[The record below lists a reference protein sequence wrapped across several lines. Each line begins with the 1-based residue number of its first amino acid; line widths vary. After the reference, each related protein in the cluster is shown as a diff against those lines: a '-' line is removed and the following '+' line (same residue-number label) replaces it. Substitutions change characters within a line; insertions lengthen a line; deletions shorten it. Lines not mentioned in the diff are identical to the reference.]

1 MGGRG
6 HVVCKPCSGAMG
18 AEAGGVVGG
27 GGVGGMVRIPASE
40 KTLGASRARLAVR
53 GIVLD
58 DVQCAHQ
65 TPSLAKVYR

>member
-18 AEAGGVVGG
+18 TEAKGVDGG
-27 GGVGGMVRIPASE
+27 GGMVRIPAAE

-58 DVQCAHQ
+58 DMHCAHQ
-65 TPSLAKVYR
+65 TPSLAAVYR